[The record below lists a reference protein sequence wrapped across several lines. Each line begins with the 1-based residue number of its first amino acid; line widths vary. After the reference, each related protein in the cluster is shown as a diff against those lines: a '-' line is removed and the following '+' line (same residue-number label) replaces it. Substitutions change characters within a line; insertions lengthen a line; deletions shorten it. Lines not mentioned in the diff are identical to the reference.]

1 MSQLLVDDIVNKD
14 DSGAFSASKG
24 INVSGITTLGF
35 TTFSG
40 DTWTLG
46 VSTVFGRLH
55 SLGNFDVTGDVDIN
69 ATDDSTSLATGSLV
83 VQGGVAIAKNV
94 NVGAGISV
102 VGIATIGAGVTISVA
117 GIHASSGIVTASAFE
132 GDGAGLTGLNIP
144 SSFTELDA
152 ALFN

>member
-14 DSGAFSASKG
+14 DSGAVSASKG
-24 INVSGITTLGF
+24 INVSGISTLGIATATNF
-35 TTFSG
+35 NAGVGTFSSNVFILG
-40 DTWTLG
+40 DL
-46 VSTVFGRLH
+46 
-55 SLGNFDVTGDVDIN
+55 DVTGDLSYDEVTATN
-69 ATDDSTSLATGSLV
+69 AKFT
-83 VQGGVAIAKNV
+83 
-94 NVGAGISV
+94 
-102 VGIATIGAGVTISVA
+102 GIATVGSGVTISVS